1 MHPDAQEILD
11 TLEDNRDWYQSTIPQ
26 SPSPPPLCQ
35 DKELNACRD
44 KFQFELTL
52 EDRSQ
57 TEQVDEEDANTTN
70 HVAQD
75 CSHKGTEDQREDK
88 EDIMA
93 EENED
98 IIEEEDE
105 VPMEE
110 EELEE
115 EQKTQMDKGPE
126 KEILF
131 DTSPVEEEEDSSSQ
145 AEDT

>member
-1 MHPDAQEILD
+1 M
-11 TLEDNRDWYQSTIPQ
+11 
-26 SPSPPPLCQ
+26 Q
-35 DKELNACRD
+35 DK
-44 KFQFELTL
+44 
-52 EDRSQ
+52 S
-57 TEQVDEEDANTTN
+57 
-70 HVAQD
+70 
-75 CSHKGTEDQREDK
+75 EDK
-88 EDIMA
+88 EDVMA

-115 EQKTQMDKGPE
+115 EQKTQTGKGPE
-126 KEILF
+126 KEMLF